1 MKVSTRGHYGLRAVV
16 VIAKMAQE
24 GLPISVSDVARQED
38 LSTTYLEQLVSKLR
52 RAGILRSYRGP
63 HGGYELVKDP
73 DHITVAEVLDAAGE
87 KIIFPDCTLDDG
99 CRRAMQIGQECPSSF
114 FWKKLADAVR
124 RIAEETTVGD
134 LLRDYE
140 EEETKRR
147 AAAEP
152 ENKK

>member
-24 GLPISVSDVARQED
+24 GLPISVSDVAKQEN

-73 DHITVAEVLDAAGE
+73 DHITVADVLEAAGE
-87 KIIFPDCTLDDG
+87 KIIFPDCTLDEG
-99 CRRAMQIGQECPSSF
+99 CLRAMQLGQECPSSF
-114 FWKKLADAVR
+114 FWKKLAAAVR
-124 RIAEETTVGD
+124 KISEETTIGE
-134 LLRDYE
+134 LLRAYDE
-140 EEETKRR
+140 EKKRR
-147 AAAEP
+147 AAAE
-152 ENKK
+152 N